1 MSSARYIEGAGV
13 WPGGRSAVAC
23 STLPLKAGA
32 RLGPYEVVGPLG
44 AGGMGEVYRAADT
57 RLGRQVA
64 VKVLPEHL
72 ARDEEAL
79 ARLEREARAVAGLS
93 HPGICTLHDVGHEG
107 AVSYLVMELLEGE
120 TLAERLTR
128 GPLPLDQVFRLG
140 AEIGGA
146 LAAAHER
153 GIAHRDLKPGN
164 VMLTRA
170 GVKLLDFGLAR
181 ALEPTG
187 GQAAP
192 AATASVNLTQEGT
205 LLGTLPYMAPE
216 QLEGRRADHRSDIF
230 ALGAVLYEMATGQ
243 RAFSGR
249 SQASLISAILSSQ
262 PPPISSFRPLSP
274 PGLDQLVRT
283 CLAKEPDQ
291 RWQSARDVVLQLRA
305 LAEAPPAVAASGA
318 GAARRTWLGWGV
330 AVLAVALWLGSSLRG
345 PTGGRPGARTVSF
358 QLRPPP
364 GGEFS
369 SWAEAGSIA
378 VSPDGSMLAY
388 SAREGQGQS
397 RLWLRPVSSIEA
409 RPLPGSEGGA
419 APFWSPDGRSL
430 GFSAGGKLRRLDLAG
445 GAPMTLC
452 DVPPGGGVAGTW
464 GRDGILF
471 VVSPAESSVLYRVPA
486 GGGTP
491 SAVITAEPAK
501 GERRLA
507 WPAFLPD
514 GERFLYA
521 LRHTDYSW
529 HLMLAGPG
537 TAPRELA
544 AIASSAQMVGP
555 QHLAFVREGTLLV
568 QRFDW
573 RAGRLAG
580 ETTAVANPVRYFLT
594 TGNAAFSASL
604 TGTLVFQPADDV
616 NQLAWFDRSGRQLG
630 SVGPPG
636 NHLSVALAP
645 DGSRVLYERARPAT
659 GTWDVWSADLALQAE
674 SRLTSHPETEVRPRW
689 LGAGAIMYSANLQGL
704 APQLVRRNLA
714 TGHEDELLPRA
725 GFRWAEDVSPD
736 GSTLVYAERGQEGT
750 TDLWALSLSG
760 SPAPRLLLRSP
771 FSESGA
777 RFSPDGRSLAFVS
790 NESGRQEAY
799 VMPYPGPG
807 EKRPVSTGGAV
818 FVRWGRDGRELFLLS
833 PDGQMWSLPVGSA
846 PTFLAGPPRRLF
858 ALAGRRWIDFE
869 VAPDGGRFLALVP
882 QVVGNEQP
890 ATVIVGW
897 SPQAAP

>member
-1 MSSARYIEGAGV
+1 M
-13 WPGGRSAVAC
+13 
-23 STLPLKAGA
+23 PLKAGA
-32 RLGPYEVVGPLG
+32 RLGPYEIVGPLG

-93 HPGICTLHDVGHEG
+93 HPGICTLHDVGREG
-107 AVSYLVMELLEGE
+107 AVFYLVLELLEGE

-128 GPLPLDQVFRLG
+128 GPLPLGQVFQLG
-140 AEIGGA
+140 AEVGSA

-153 GIAHRDLKPGN
+153 GVTHRDLKPGN

-181 ALEPTG
+181 ALEPAG
-187 GQAAP
+187 EARGLP
-192 AATASVNLTQEGT
+192 VATASLDLTRAGT

-216 QLEGRRADHRSDIF
+216 QLEGRRADHRSDVF
-230 ALGAVLYEMATGQ
+230 ALGAVLHEMATGQ

-262 PPPISSFRPLSP
+262 PPPVSSFQPLSP

-291 RWQSARDVVLQLRA
+291 RWQSVHDVVLQLRA
-305 LAEAPPAVAASGA
+305 LAEAPPSGA
-318 GAARRTWLGWGV
+318 AAGEVPARRAWLGWGV
-330 AVLAVALWLGSSLRG
+330 AALAVVLWLGTSLRG
-345 PTGGRPGARTVSF
+345 PAGGRPATRTVSF
-358 QLRPPP
+358 QLPPPP
-364 GGEFS
+364 GGAFS
-369 SWAEAGSIA
+369 SWAEAGSMA

-388 SAREGQGQS
+388 SAWEGQGQS

-452 DVPPGGGVAGTW
+452 EVPPGGGVAGTW

-491 SAVITAEPAK
+491 SVVIAADTAK
-501 GERRLA
+501 GEGRLA
-507 WPAFLPD
+507 WPGFLPD

-521 LRHTDYSW
+521 LRRSDYSW

-544 AIASSAQMVGP
+544 AIASAAQMVGP
-555 QHLAFVREGTLLV
+555 QHLAFVRDGTLLV

-573 RAGRLAG
+573 QAGRLAG
-580 ETTAVANPVRYFLT
+580 ETTAVADPVRYFLS
-594 TGNAAFSASL
+594 TGSAAFSASMA
-604 TGTLVFQPADDV
+604 GTLVFQPAEDV
-616 NQLAWFDRSGRQLG
+616 NQLAWFDRGGRQLG
-630 SVGPPG
+630 TVGPPG
-636 NHLSVALAP
+636 NQLSVALAP
-645 DGSRVLYERARPAT
+645 DGSRVLFERARPGT
-659 GTWDVWSADLALQAE
+659 GTWDVWSSDLALQAE
-674 SRLTSHPETEVRPRW
+674 SRLTSHPETEIRPRW
-689 LGAGAIMYSANLQGL
+689 LGPGAFVYSANLQGL
-704 APQLVRRNLA
+704 PPQLVRRDLV
-714 TGHEDELLPRA
+714 TGQEDELLPRA

-750 TDLWALSLSG
+750 TDLWALALSG
-760 SPAPRLLLRSP
+760 LPAPRPLLRSP

-777 RFSPDGRSLAFVS
+777 RFSPDGRYLAFVS

-799 VMPYPGPG
+799 VVPYPGPG
-807 EKRPVSTGGAV
+807 EKRPVSTGGAAL
-818 FVRWGRDGRELFLLS
+818 VRWGRDGRELFLLS
-833 PDGQMWSLPVGSA
+833 LDGQLWSLPVHTA
-846 PTFLAGPPRRLF
+846 PAFQAGPPQRLF

-869 VAPDGGRFLALVP
+869 VAPDGRRFLALAP

-897 SPQAAP
+897 APEAAP